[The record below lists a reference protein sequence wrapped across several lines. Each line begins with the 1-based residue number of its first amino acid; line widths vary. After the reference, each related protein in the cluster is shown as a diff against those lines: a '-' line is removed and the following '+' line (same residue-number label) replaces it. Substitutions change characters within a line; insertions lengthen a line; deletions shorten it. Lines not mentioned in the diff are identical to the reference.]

1 VLKLSDQV
9 KNKLRLLRNIHELT
23 QEQLGNALGVTR
35 HTIMAIENGRYEPS
49 IALALKIAAYFK
61 LPLEEIFWLEAKRDG
76 DNHV

>member
-1 VLKLSDQV
+1 LSDQV